1 MNYLD
6 DEFIE
11 EQVSA
16 AINFTALIDNLKN
29 NIQELEK
36 AIDNDNKQKI
46 KSEFKKINEF
56 LKQY

>member
-1 MNYLD
+1 MDYLD

-16 AINFTALIDNLKN
+16 AINFTALINNLKS

-36 AIDNDNKQKI
+36 AVEDNNKQKI

>member
-1 MNYLD
+1 MWFILVCL
-6 DEFIE
+6 IE

-16 AINFTALIDNLKN
+16 GINFTALINNLKG

-36 AIDNDNKQKI
+36 AIEENNKQKI
-46 KSEFKKINEF
+46 KSELKKINEF

>member
-1 MNYLD
+1 MDYLE

-11 EQVSA
+11 EQLSA
-16 AINFTALIDNLKN
+16 GINFTALINNLKS

-36 AIDNDNKQKI
+36 AVEDNNKQKI
-46 KSEFKKINEF
+46 KSEFKRINEF

>member
-6 DEFIE
+6 DDFIE

-16 AINFTALIDNLKN
+16 AINFTALIDNLKS

-46 KSEFKKINEF
+46 RNELKKINEF

>member
-1 MNYLD
+1 MDYLD
-6 DEFIE
+6 DDFIE

-16 AINFTALIDNLKN
+16 GINFSALINNLKS

-36 AIDNDNKQKI
+36 AIEENNKQKI
-46 KSEFKKINEF
+46 KSELKKINEF

>member
-1 MNYLD
+1 MDYLE

-11 EQVSA
+11 EQLCA
-16 AINFTALIDNLKN
+16 GINFTALINNLKS

-36 AIDNDNKQKI
+36 AVEDNNKQKI

>member
-1 MNYLD
+1 MDYLD
-6 DEFIE
+6 DDFIE
-11 EQVSA
+11 EQLSA
-16 AINFTALIDNLKN
+16 GINFTVLINNLKS

-36 AIDNDNKQKI
+36 AVEDNNKQKI

>member
-1 MNYLD
+1 MDYLD

-11 EQVSA
+11 EQLSA
-16 AINFTALIDNLKN
+16 GINFTALVNNLKS

-36 AIDNDNKQKI
+36 AVEDNNKQKI
-46 KSEFKKINEF
+46 RSEFKKINEF

>member
-1 MNYLD
+1 MDYLD

-11 EQVSA
+11 EQVSS
-16 AINFTALIDNLKN
+16 AINFTVLINNLKS

-36 AIDNDNKQKI
+36 AVEDNNKQKI

>member
-1 MNYLD
+1 MDYLE

-11 EQVSA
+11 EQLSA
-16 AINFTALIDNLKN
+16 GINFTALVNNLKS

-36 AIDNDNKQKI
+36 AVEDNNKQKI
-46 KSEFKKINEF
+46 RSEFKKINEF

>member
-1 MNYLD
+1 MDYLE

-11 EQVSA
+11 EQLSA
-16 AINFTALIDNLKN
+16 VINFTTLINNLKS

-36 AIDNDNKQKI
+36 AVEDNNKQKI

>member
-6 DEFIE
+6 DDFIE

-16 AINFTALIDNLKN
+16 AINFTELIDNLKS

-46 KSEFKKINEF
+46 RNELKKINEF